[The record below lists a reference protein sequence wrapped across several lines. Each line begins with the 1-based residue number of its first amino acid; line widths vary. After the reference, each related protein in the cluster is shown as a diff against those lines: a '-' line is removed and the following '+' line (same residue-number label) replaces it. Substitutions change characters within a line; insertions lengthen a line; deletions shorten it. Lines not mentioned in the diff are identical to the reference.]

1 MDDQKQP
8 MLPAKISDVAQFP
21 VLNLPAD
28 QFKDKFEVIKENLGN
43 RHIGALDLERIKIPA
58 GGGKLWEL
66 TTIDGEPGA
75 STEWFGTI
83 VAWRDVRVFWHGA
96 YSGGGSGP
104 PDCQSDGAITGR
116 GEPGGPCA
124 DCPFAKFDTAVKS
137 DGTKGRGQA
146 CQQKIQIFALTAESW
161 LPTVL
166 SVPCTSITHVRHY
179 MTRLA
184 TRAIPFYGV
193 MTKFTLLPD
202 KSSDGYDFSAAVLS
216 VASMLEPGQKDRA
229 KAYSK
234 QFAPFMGNFAVADDE
249 QAPEPAPDAKPETA
263 PEAEPVQ
270 DDEDNLPH
278 IDEA

>member
-8 MLPAKISDVAQFP
+8 MLPAKVSDVAQFP

-28 QFKDKFEVIKENLGN
+28 QFKDKFEVVRENLGS
-43 RHIGALDLERIKIPA
+43 RQLGALDLERIKIPA

-66 TTIDGEPGA
+66 PTLEGDPESGA
-75 STEWFGTI
+75 EWFGVI
-83 VAWRDVRVFWHGA
+83 VAWRDVRVFWQAA
-96 YSGGGSGP
+96 YEGGGSP
-104 PDCQSDGAITGR
+104 PDCESADAIKGK
-116 GEPGGPCA
+116 GDPGGVCA
-124 DCPFAKFDTAVKS
+124 DCPFAKFDTAVRA

-146 CQQKIQIFALTAESW
+146 CQQKIQVFALTADSW
-161 LPTVL
+161 LPTVIN
-166 SVPCTSITHVRHY
+166 VPATSLKHVRRY

-202 KSSDGYDFSAAVLS
+202 KSADNFPYSAVVPAV
-216 VASMLEPGQKDRA
+216 AAMLTDDQKSRA

-234 QFAPFMGNFAVADDE
+234 QFAPLMGNIAVADDE

-270 DDEDNLPH
+270 DDEDNLPP